1 MRESGN
7 AGEATGARELPVAGT
22 GGTVAPDAGRLAIGF
37 GALVVLVVGLMVLGA
52 LVRAHG
58 AGLACP
64 DWPLCFGELVPTMDL
79 RVAFEWS
86 HRVMA
91 GGVALV
97 FGGLALRTLRRPSTA
112 PGVRRLIVAATL
124 LLALQ
129 ILLGALT
136 VWQLLASWTVTSH
149 LVTGSAFAASV
160 LLVARGLADESRGA
174 VSAPPVPTAARVWIG
189 AAAALLFAQMVLGGL
204 VSSRYAGLACPD
216 WPTCSGDVW
225 FPSWRGSVG
234 LHLLHRSVGY
244 ALAATLVG
252 AAVVCRR
259 APSLSGLTLLA
270 AILVVLQIVVGIVN
284 VRFVIPVEVTG
295 LHTGLAAALVLTLTL
310 CVHTAWRRG
319 ARSGQEPDP
328 GVGLHPQA
336 APSAARSDGGP

>member
-1 MRESGN
+1 MRETGN
-7 AGEATGARELPVAGT
+7 VGEATSVRELPAVRAGHAI
-22 GGTVAPDAGRLAIGF
+22 APDARRLAVAF

-64 DWPLCFGELVPTMDL
+64 DWPLCFGQLVPSMDL

-86 HRVMA
+86 HRLVA

-97 FGGLALRTLRRPSTA
+97 FGALALLTLRRTSTA
-112 PGVRRLIVAATL
+112 PAVRRLIVAATL
-124 LLALQ
+124 ILALQ

-136 VWQLLASWTVTSH
+136 VWHLLASWTVTAH
-149 LVTGSAFAASV
+149 LVSGSAFAASV
-160 LLVARGLADESRGA
+160 LLVARGLADESRG
-174 VSAPPVPTAARVWIG
+174 VISVPPVPTAARVWIS
-189 AAAALLFAQMVLGGL
+189 AAAALLVIQMVLGGL

-216 WPTCSGDVW
+216 WPTCSGGAW
-225 FPSWRGSVG
+225 FPSWQGAVG

-244 ALAATLVG
+244 ALAVTLAG

-259 APSLSGLTLLA
+259 APSLSGLTILA
-270 AILVVLQIVVGIVN
+270 AILVVLQVIVGVVN

-295 LHTGLAAALVLTLTL
+295 LHTGLAALLVLTLTL
-310 CVHTAWRRG
+310 CVQTAWRRG
-319 ARSGQEPDP
+319 AR
-328 GVGLHPQA
+328 
-336 APSAARSDGGP
+336 PS